1 MAYTINLTNGT
12 VFAVVND
19 GTTNT
24 NSSVTL
30 IGKNYAGYG
39 EFLDDNFIQMLE
51 NFSSASSGGNPTVAK
66 LASPLTGQLWWDS
79 TNSVMKVYTGTGWK
93 IPTGTTASAS
103 TPSVT
108 LNSGDLWYDTTNAQ
122 LKVYNGASFI
132 VVGPAFTS
140 SQGTSGAIPL
150 SINDSGGTPHVVTG
164 MYAANN
170 LVSITSPDATFVP
183 AAPYATDFPQIF
195 KGTTVYNTGVISG
208 NIASN
213 TAITITSA
221 GTTSVT
227 ISSTG
232 ASVTGVMT
240 ATGNVTGANLL
251 TTGLV
256 TASGNI
262 IGGNIVTAGRVT
274 ATGNVVGG
282 NVSTAGL
289 ITATGNITSSANIAA
304 GNISA
309 TGLITATGNITSTA
323 NVRGGNLIS
332 NGTATVTGTIT
343 AGNVVTGGT
352 ISASGN
358 ITSAGNVSGQFF
370 LGNGSQLTGLSA
382 AVTVTKIVNGLSNA
396 EINTSDGNLAVSIG
410 GVANVMVVTTTSAIV
425 GNLVVANGITTTT
438 ANTANIGSVA
448 NPFNTVHARAT
459 TAQYADVAERFEA
472 DELLTPG
479 TVVELGGIKEITR
492 VKQDLS
498 ENVFGVISTRPA
510 YTMNGMAGTDD
521 THPPVAMTG
530 RVPVQILGKV
540 RKGDRLVSAGN
551 GLARA
556 AEPGEATAFNV
567 IGRALGDKHTEELG
581 TVEAI
586 VAIR

>member
-12 VFAVVND
+12 VFAVVSD

-39 EFLDDNFIQMLE
+39 EFLNDNFIQMLE
-51 NFSSASSGGNPTVAK
+51 NFSSTSSSGNPTVAK

-140 SQGTSGAIPL
+140 SQGTSGAIAL

-170 LVSITSPDATFVP
+170 LVSITSPDTTFVP

-195 KGTTVYNTGVISG
+195 KGTTVYNTGVMSG

-213 TAITITSA
+213 TSITITSG

-227 ISSTG
+227 VSSSG
-232 ASVTGVMT
+232 AAITGVMT

-256 TASGNI
+256 TVTGNV

-274 ATGNVVGG
+274 ATGNVLGG
-282 NVSTAGL
+282 NISTVGI
-289 ITATGNITSSANIAA
+289 ITATGNITSSANIAGA
-304 GNISA
+304 NIIA

-323 NVRGGNLIS
+323 NVTGGNLRS
-332 NGTATVTGTIT
+332 NSTATVAGTIT
-343 AGNVVTGGT
+343 AGNVATGGT
-352 ISASGN
+352 VSATGN
-358 ITSAGNVSGQFF
+358 ITSAGNVSGSFF
-370 LGNGSQLTGLSA
+370 LGNGSQLTGLSS
-382 AVTVTKIVNGLSNA
+382 AVSVTKIVNGLSNA

-410 GVANVMVVTTTSAIV
+410 GTANVMVVTTTSAIV
-425 GNLVVANGITTTT
+425 GNLVVSDGITTTT

-479 TVVELGGIKEITR
+479 TVVELGGLKEITR

-530 RVPVQILGKV
+530 RVPVQILGKI

-567 IGRALGDKHTEELG
+567 IGRALVDKHTEELG

-586 VAIR
+586 VSIR